1 MKHITL
7 YEEYSESAGI
17 PLSNEKREEYI
28 NELAKH
34 ITYPE
39 IYEKEPETWSAMV
52 MSGTSIVYD
61 GDDDVYPFNREN
73 IEKMKKYINDELL
86 GTPQHAY
93 DDFFSY
99 MAHKES
105 GEDDEDFHILKGKN
119 VKYYMRKY
127 AKPEEVAKIM
137 KALYDDVEVV
147 EDVV

>member
-1 MKHITL
+1 MKHLIL
-7 YEEYSESAGI
+7 YEEHSAFAGI

-28 NELAKH
+28 NELTKH

-39 IYEKEPETWSAMV
+39 VYEKSPETWSAMV
-52 MSGTSIVYD
+52 MSNVGIVAHD
-61 GDDDVYPFNREN
+61 GDVYPFNREN
-73 IEKMKKYINDELL
+73 IEKMEKYINDELL
-86 GTPQHAY
+86 GTHQHAY

-105 GEDDEDFHILKGKN
+105 EEDDEDFHILKGKN

-127 AKPEEVAKIM
+127 GKPEEVAKIM

>member
-1 MKHITL
+1 MKHIKL

-17 PLSNEKREEYI
+17 PLSEEKREEYI
-28 NELAKH
+28 KELAKH

-39 IYEKEPETWSAMV
+39 VYEKSPETWSAMV
-52 MSGTSIVYD
+52 MTNTNIVV
-61 GDDDVYPFNREN
+61 DDDEVYPFNREN
-73 IEKMKKYINDELL
+73 IEKMEKYINDELL

-105 GEDDEDFHILKGKN
+105 EEDDADFHILKGKN

-127 AKPEEVAKIM
+127 GKTEEVAKIM
-137 KALYDDVEVV
+137 KTLYDDVEVV
-147 EDVV
+147 GDVV